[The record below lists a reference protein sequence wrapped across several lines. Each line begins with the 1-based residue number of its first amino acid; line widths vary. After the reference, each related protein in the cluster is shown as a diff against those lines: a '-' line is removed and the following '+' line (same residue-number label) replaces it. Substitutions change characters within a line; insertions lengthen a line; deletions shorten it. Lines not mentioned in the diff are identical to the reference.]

1 MLGHCLMH
9 GLDQCLLLLQAQ
21 RWISPW
27 SLLKRPSNLPLM
39 TFSVINWAE
48 MGERY
53 GLECMKLLC
62 SGTFWFWI
70 PASVSHEAGW
80 RSSGRCWP
88 VVVQECAKSSSPH
101 PWRCSRS
108 SCRMLADLVIIKLIK
123 KIIGHIFATG
133 NDNVLSLLKAAQQR
147 VVPSVVTTLKMG
159 GTSAVLSRSYNTS
172 PVSKAMPVSAT
183 QITRELLRTKGVRA
197 LYRGLGATLMRSAKI
212 PFLLWIHSFQSTV
225 F

>member
-1 MLGHCLMH
+1 MLGQCLMH
-9 GLDQCLLLLQAQ
+9 GLDQCLPLQAQ

-53 GLECMKLLC
+53 GLECMKMLC
-62 SGTFWFWI
+62 SSTFWFWI
-70 PASVSHEAGW
+70 PASASHEAGW

-123 KIIGHIFATG
+123 KKNWAYFCHWKWQCVVFVKSCPAEGG
-133 NDNVLSLLKAAQQR
+133 AQCCNNAEDGWNQR
-147 VVPSVVTTLKMG
+147 RSQSFVQHQPSV
-159 GTSAVLSRSYNTS
+159 
-172 PVSKAMPVSAT
+172 
-183 QITRELLRTKGVRA
+183 
-197 LYRGLGATLMRSAKI
+197 
-212 PFLLWIHSFQSTV
+212 
-225 F
+225 